1 MKLVGEAL
9 IRAERELVW
18 QAINDPG
25 ILRQCIPGCEEITR
39 ETPVDWVATVVTRV
53 GPVKARF
60 NGRIRL
66 EDLEAPESCRIV
78 GEGSGGAAG
87 FAKGSALVRLA
98 QEAEGTRLTYD
109 VGSEIGGKLA
119 QIGSR
124 LIEAFAKKYAAEFF
138 DKFAAIVEAGT
149 ASDISAISG
158 EAPVIPIPA
167 GDVSVPAPA
176 TRAYALPAAGAQPRP
191 APAVAES
198 TRRWFDAQSFTILVL
213 AALLVFMTVMY
224 TLK

>member
-1 MKLVGEAL
+1 
-9 IRAERELVW
+9 
-18 QAINDPG
+18 
-25 ILRQCIPGCEEITR
+25 
-39 ETPVDWVATVVTRV
+39 
-53 GPVKARF
+53 
-60 NGRIRL
+60 
-66 EDLEAPESCRIV
+66 
-78 GEGSGGAAG
+78 
-87 FAKGSALVRLA
+87 VRLA

-158 EAPVIPIPA
+158 EAPVIPILP
-167 GDVSVPAPA
+167 GDAPAPA
-176 TRAYALPAAGAQPRP
+176 VAGAYAMPAAGAQPRP